1 MSDKIKSTIHAK
13 DIDISV
19 LTSVENEDYI
29 SLTDIAKY
37 RNAEAPGY
45 IIQNWMR
52 NRSTVDFLGLWE
64 QINNTDFNCL
74 EFEAIKLESG
84 ENSFVLTPKKWV
96 ETTNAKGIITKQGRY
111 ANTFAHKDIAFEFA
125 SWVSPE
131 FKLYVIQDYQRLKS
145 TESHQKALD
154 WNVKRLLSKANYKI
168 HTDAVK
174 QNRIPPNITKKQEG
188 YIYANEADLLN
199 IALFGKTAAQ
209 WRQENPDAKGNI
221 RDSATIEQLLVLTNL
236 ENLNAEMINRGISA
250 YERLI
255 SLNEIAIKQLTI
267 LSNNSSVKKLKS
279 MQEDEKNLPKNSG
292 NNSDV

>member
-29 SLTDIAKY
+29 SLTDIARY
-37 RNAEAPGY
+37 AHSDDPTAIISNWLRNKDT
-45 IIQNWMR
+45 I
-52 NRSTVDFLGLWE
+52 SFLGLWE
-64 QINNTDFNCL
+64 KLHNLNFKPL
-74 EFEAIKLESG
+74 EFEGFKKEAGS
-84 ENSFVLTPKKWV
+84 NAFVLSPQKWIK
-96 ETTNAKGIITKQGRY
+96 ETNAVGIISKSGRY
-111 ANTFAHKDIAFEFA
+111 GGTFAHKDIAFEFA

>member
-1 MSDKIKSTIHAK
+1 M
-13 DIDISV
+13 
-19 LTSVENEDYI
+19 
-29 SLTDIAKY
+29 
-37 RNAEAPGY
+37 
-45 IIQNWMR
+45 
-52 NRSTVDFLGLWE
+52 
-64 QINNTDFNCL
+64 
-74 EFEAIKLESG
+74 
-84 ENSFVLTPKKWV
+84 
-96 ETTNAKGIITKQGRY
+96 
-111 ANTFAHKDIAFEFA
+111 
-125 SWVSPE
+125 
-131 FKLYVIQDYQRLKS
+131 YVIQDYQRLKS